1 MSATRPTAVPA
12 RTAAGASW
20 VLGMELAAA
29 RLATTK
35 LAAMTAL
42 MTARPIPLAAYSGP
56 ANAVSRVP
64 TETESVIVTAAT
76 TSPAV
81 TSRASRPR
89 WVGLAAAL
97 LIVVCS
103 SPAPSVIP
111 RSGGGAEQFNSAW
124 TGVAEPQARTER
136 SVVQLVLGQRRR
148 IFPGVAR
155 VAGSACRAA
164 GSLVERY
171 EQRDARGGERRAD
184 VGEAATP

>member
-20 VLGMELAAA
+20 VMGMELAAA
-29 RLATTK
+29 RRATTK
-35 LAAMTAL
+35 LTAMKAL
-42 MTARPIPLAAYSGP
+42 MTARPMPLAAYSGP

-89 WVGLAAAL
+89 WVRLAAAL

-111 RSGGGAEQFNSAW
+111 RSGGGAEQFHSAW
-124 TGVAEPQARTER
+124 IGVVEPQARKER
-136 SVVQLVLGQRRR
+136 NVVEIVLGQLRRN
-148 IFPGVAR
+148 FTGVGR
-155 VAGSACRAA
+155 VAGIACRAA
-164 GSLVERY
+164 GSLAERY
-171 EQRDARGGERRAD
+171 
-184 VGEAATP
+184 